1 MNSQQLKVIPDIEF
15 IIQESLLRRD
25 SNVILGS
32 KSENSFIKMSE
43 STYQYA
49 AEIVD
54 YLKRGIT
61 EEELQLEI
69 AAKYPGQNIDTAAFV
84 EHLKSAGLIQGFE
97 KRFDDEIGLLGITLF
112 KIPFRQ
118 KQMQCNVF
126 FRFIYGFFAYY
137 PLWAIPLF
145 VIVTLISF
153 ILSGTMWLEHT
164 VSRNALHT
172 ALTTAILTVV
182 CFAIHELGHAM
193 TAIRHHVSI
202 REFAVGLYLGI
213 IPTFYFKYRDFK
225 IAPSKMKFKIV
236 LAGVYVNFIAVITS
250 LFLSLQT
257 WVPVTIA
264 DIAFQFAILN
274 GIMIVANLF
283 PTRLSDGYYI
293 MSLLINKYDIR
304 LSFWQNLFYTKK
316 KADLRNRRCNLPLLA
331 YSAVIL
337 CSIALSLF
345 ALIRRAIHYMQQ
357 GSTIYGYGILIFFSI
372 SIVFAVCKIVFEIW
386 GAKFMTVNLLKKRFR
401 IKRHR
406 KHDFALGF
414 LMMFFCLIISAA
426 TFVLD
431 NAQNDALSRYWDK
444 YGSADL
450 LAFYPDT
457 DEHSPDDIAGKASA
471 IANAYID
478 DSGCAI
484 SFKERTEYA
493 VKVVSDLAK
502 LDTLFRIDGIQ
513 ADENKVCMNTIL
525 SEKLGCAVGDT
536 VKIGE
541 ESYTVSVITNRVN
554 SFAQDTGIV
563 ILHSTKSL
571 ETKQVLVAVNVSHSA
586 AAIKAMKETL
596 DRDKILYIDQFSGT
610 QSIFDE
616 FENLRSVLLVLE
628 AAIMLVF
635 LIFLFS
641 HETQTFRSESDWF
654 KTLRML
660 GISKAKLTTVLL
672 FKDILITLV
681 GSVLG
686 YFAGIGTAAAVCRM
700 TDTAFTLEINLWLLA
715 LLLGMNAFI
724 TAVVLLISVRKNSA
738 CFEVLKSMYDTKKPV
753 SQRKNHLIPAALSVI
768 LLAAVILMPVLVQ
781 DSFYERETLIIHI
794 LLTLCTLICILAVLH
809 EWIPKQS
816 QKIPAESFRLTGML
830 SKRKVNR
837 QFGLVLSLA
846 VCLVMFCTLTDF
858 STSFQKWVANKG
870 EQQVSFSARL
880 TAENNTIGKEQVQDL
895 IGQDEV
901 SLAGE
906 YYLAV
911 GKINSVTAYLMS
923 PAAQIQGIADM
934 YEQDAIADLKAD
946 EIALSAKLMSDL
958 DLKLGDQATVM
969 LNDVE
974 KKVAVRECFE
984 TQDYSSYLVVL
995 SDELY
1000 NQMDYSKYCAN
1011 VSFKEGYTAAE
1022 LKKYADPGVVKVV
1035 SRNEL
1040 IAEWRS
1046 TVTNG
1051 VDILLYLSG
1060 IMAFALLLVLNN
1072 QNINAALDR
1081 KHEIA
1086 LLRILG
1092 LSPRG
1097 GLSLFVTELSAFH
1110 LPEILVTMLF
1120 APIISKDFVELNKL
1134 ISHYQVEFTPNFPFY
1149 LITSTVTLL
1158 IMFIGTLKLFRIM
1171 RKESPIESFVQY

>member
-1 MNSQQLKVIPDIEF
+1 MNSQQLRVIPDIEF
-15 IIQESLLRRD
+15 IVQESLTRRD
-25 SNVILGS
+25 TNIILGS
-32 KSENSFIKMSE
+32 RSENSFIKMSG

-49 AEIVD
+49 AEIVE

-61 EEELQLEI
+61 EEELQHEI
-69 AAKYPGQNIDTAAFV
+69 AAKHPGQNIDTAAFV
-84 EHLKSAGLIQGFE
+84 EHLKSAGLIQGFQ
-97 KRFDDEIGLLGITLF
+97 KCFDDEMELLGITLF
-112 KIPFRQ
+112 KIPFQEKRT
-118 KQMQCNVF
+118 QCNVL

-137 PLWAIPLF
+137 PLYAIPFFL
-145 VIVTLISF
+145 IVTLISF
-153 ILSGTMWLEHT
+153 ILSGTMWLEHD

-172 ALTTAILTVV
+172 ALTTTVLTVS

-193 TAIRHHVSI
+193 TAIRHRVSI

-213 IPTFYFKYRDFK
+213 IPIFYFKYRDFK
-225 IAPSKMKFKIV
+225 IAPSKTKFKIV
-236 LAGVYVNFIAVITS
+236 LAGVYVNFIAAITS

-264 DIAFQFAILN
+264 DIALQFAILN

-283 PTRLSDGYYI
+283 PSRLSDGYYI

-304 LSFWQNLFYTKK
+304 LSFWQNLFYTRK
-316 KADLRNRRCNLPLLA
+316 KANLRNRRCNLPLLA

-337 CSIALSLF
+337 CSIAFSLF
-345 ALIRRAIHYMQQ
+345 ALIRQAIHHVQQ
-357 GSTIYGYGILIFFSI
+357 GSIIYGYGILFFFAI
-372 SIVFAVCKIVFEIW
+372 SIVLAVCKIVFEIW
-386 GAKFMTVNLLKKRFR
+386 GAKFMIVNLMKKTFR

-406 KHDFALGF
+406 KHDFSLGL
-414 LMMFFCLIISAA
+414 LMMFFCLIISAS
-426 TFVLD
+426 TFVSD
-431 NAQNDALSRYWDK
+431 NAQNDALSRYWNE

-450 LAFYPDT
+450 LVFYPDT
-457 DEHSPDDIAGKASA
+457 DEHSPDDIAGEASA

-478 DSGCAI
+478 NSGCAI
-484 SFKERTEYA
+484 SFKDQTEYA
-493 VKVVSDLAK
+493 VKVVSNLAK
-502 LDTLFRIDGIQ
+502 LDTFFHIDGIQ
-513 ADENKVCMNTIL
+513 ADENKVCMNAML
-525 SEKLGCAVGDT
+525 SEKLGCTAGDT

-554 SFAQDTGIV
+554 SIAQDAGIV
-563 ILHSTKSL
+563 ILHSTNPI
-571 ETKQVLVAVNVSHSA
+571 ETKQVLAAVNVSHSSDA
-586 AAIKAMKETL
+586 VKAMKETL
-596 DRDKILYIDQFSGT
+596 DRDKISYIDQFSGT

-616 FENLRSVLLVLE
+616 FQNLRSVLLVLE

-641 HETQTFRSESDWF
+641 HETQTFRSESNWF
-654 KTLRML
+654 KTLLML

-672 FKDILITLV
+672 FKNILITLV

-686 YFAGIGTAAAVCRM
+686 YFAGIGTAAAVCRL
-700 TDTAFTLEINLWLLA
+700 TDTAFALEINLSLLA
-715 LLLGMNAFI
+715 ALIGMNVFI
-724 TAVVLLISVRKNSA
+724 TVVVLLISVRQNREYFA
-738 CFEVLKSMYDTKKPV
+738 VLKSMYDTKKPV
-753 SQRKNHLIPAALSVI
+753 IQRKKHFVPAVLSIV
-768 LLAAVILMPVLVQ
+768 LLTAVILMPVLMQ
-781 DSFYERETLIIHI
+781 DSFYERETLIIHM
-794 LLTLCTLICILAVLH
+794 LLSLCTLICILAVLH

-816 QKIPAESFRLTGML
+816 QKVPAESFRLTGML
-830 SKRKVNR
+830 SKRKVSR

-846 VCLVMFCTLTDF
+846 VCLVMLCTLTDL
-858 STSFQKWVANKG
+858 STSFQKWAANKG
-870 EQQVSFSARL
+870 EQQISFSARL
-880 TAENNTIGKEQVQDL
+880 TAANNTIGKEQVQEL

-901 SLAGE
+901 SLEGE

-911 GKINSVTAYLMS
+911 GKINSITAYLMS
-923 PAAQIQGIADM
+923 PAAQSQGIADM
-934 YEQDAIADLKAD
+934 YQQDVIADLKTS

-958 DLKLGDQATVM
+958 NLQPGDQATVM
-969 LNDVE
+969 LNDV
-974 KKVAVRECFE
+974 KKEVTVRDSFE

-1011 VSFKEGYTAAE
+1011 VSFKAGYTVAE
-1022 LKKYADPGVVKVV
+1022 LKKHADPGVVRVV
-1035 SRNEL
+1035 SRDEL
-1040 IAEWRS
+1040 IAEWQS

-1081 KHEIA
+1081 KREIA

-1092 LSPRG
+1092 LSSGRI
-1097 GLSLFVTELSAFH
+1097 LSLFVSELFTFH
-1110 LPEILVTMLF
+1110 FPEILITMLF

-1134 ISHYQVEFTPNFPFY
+1134 ISNYRVEFVPNFPFY
-1149 LITSTVTLL
+1149 LITSTVALL

-1171 RKESPIESFVQY
+1171 RKESPIESFIQY